1 MKFAR
6 FVCAFVLL
14 AITTVLAQSNP
25 VPSVNQPLVPTATP
39 PGGQSFTLTV
49 NGTGFVSG
57 STINWNGAALSTTF
71 ITSSQLAATVPAS
84 NIAKASTASITVSS
98 PSPGGGTS
106 NVVFFAVSAP
116 TNLQFNSFPNGNVG
130 DPLSGPLVADFNR
143 DGKLDFIVSATH
155 QSNEQPTPYVFLGN
169 GDGTFSASFSY
180 TLGPFGLFLGD
191 FNGDGKLDILA
202 DNAVGVYVFL
212 GNGDGTFQNPVI

>member
-1 MKFAR
+1 MNFSR
-6 FVCAFVLL
+6 FVGLFVFF
-14 AITTVLAQSNP
+14 AIPTALAQTNP
-25 VPSVNQPLVPTATP
+25 VPFVNQPLVPTTVA
-39 PGGQSFTLTV
+39 PGGASFTLTV

-57 STINWNGAALSTTF
+57 SSINWNGTPLSTTF
-71 ITSSQLAATVPAS
+71 ITSSQLTATVPAA

-116 TNLQFNSFPNGNVG
+116 TNLQFTSFPIANGNVG

-155 QSNEQPTPYVFLGN
+155 Q
-169 GDGTFSASFSY
+169 
-180 TLGPFGLFLGD
+180 
-191 FNGDGKLDILA
+191 
-202 DNAVGVYVFL
+202 
-212 GNGDGTFQNPVI
+212 